1 MISGSKQNFT
11 PGTEASGV
19 VAGASAGRCRRRW
32 GVALSDWPLLILFIL
47 LQVADVLTTNVG
59 LALAGN
65 SEGNPLMAAY
75 QAGLGAMW
83 WLPKI
88 AVIGL
93 AWVLQPLMRRQWPMI
108 CAISYYALIVSGN
121 LTHL

>member
-1 MISGSKQNFT
+1 MMWAKKRNCEL
-11 PGTEASGV
+11 GTEAFEA
-19 VAGASAGRCRRRW
+19 VAVTGAGRSRRRW

-47 LQVADVLTTNVG
+47 LQVADVLTTNAG

-83 WLPKI
+83 WLPKVT
-88 AVIGL
+88 VIGL